1 MPLRCLRRLFRQ
13 VEHQTGTPEELAE
26 PMPSPSWSTAEAPRL
41 VVHGQRARTEPLGSP
56 NMRRPFQCS
65 FPCLPEEA
73 NQGRVVCQFS
83 RRSSTSEMTSDTA
96 LEEDGEESLL
106 EEESESAG
114 SDPAVASAEDE
125 EEDDEEEADEE
136 SADPE
141 DEEEED
147 EEEASC
153 STAAE
158 ESRRLCFRERSGR
171 YGFSLPRSDEG
182 GWVDRL
188 PRA

>member
-1 MPLRCLRRLFRQ
+1 MPLRCLRRLRRQ
-13 VEHQTGTPEELAE
+13 VEHQTSTPEELAE

-56 NMRRPFQCS
+56 SMRRPFQCS
-65 FPCLPEEA
+65 LPLLPEEA

-83 RRSSTSEMTSDTA
+83 RSSSTSEMTSEAA
-96 LEEDGEESLL
+96 LEGDGEESSP
-106 EEESESAG
+106 EEESGSSE
-114 SDPAVASAEDE
+114 SDPEAAAGKE
-125 EEDDEEEADEE
+125 EEEEDEEEADEE

-147 EEEASC
+147 EEDAAS

-158 ESRRLCFRERSGR
+158 ESRLLCFRESSGR
-171 YGFSLPRSDEG
+171 CGFSLPRSDEG
-182 GWVDRL
+182 G
-188 PRA
+188 